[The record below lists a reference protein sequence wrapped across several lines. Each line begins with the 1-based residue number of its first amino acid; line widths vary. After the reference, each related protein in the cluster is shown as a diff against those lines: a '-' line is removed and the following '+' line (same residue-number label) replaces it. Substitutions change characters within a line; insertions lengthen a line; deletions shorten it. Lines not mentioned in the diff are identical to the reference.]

1 MTALAAVLSSGAR
14 PVSVGEEM
22 RGVLAVL
29 VLYGRRLEDSTT
41 FRSLGASLTAAG
53 AELDLLVI
61 DHSASAGGWAPSAA
75 ESPWRVQYR
84 HHPSNPGVSA
94 AYLDG
99 ARMAAKLGKPW
110 LLCLD
115 QDTAFDPGA
124 AAAYATAMRAHPDVR
139 LFAPALRAGGRVVSP
154 CSYRGWRGTPL
165 EQIRPGLHPFRS
177 LSVLNSGMCVDLASY
192 RAAGGHDPGIPLDFS
207 DHEFISR
214 FATHH
219 RSFVVVDTVAR
230 HGLSAVEAHGI
241 EARLA
246 RFDAFC
252 VGAVHASRNR
262 RERARVTPVALGRA
276 VMLALRH
283 RRPGFIGTFLRRF
296 RPGNSLRH
304 FAAPPT
310 SMGDGGDF

>member
-1 MTALAAVLSSGAR
+1 M
-14 PVSVGEEM
+14 
-22 RGVLAVL
+22 LAVL

-61 DHSASAGGWAPSAA
+61 DHSASAGGWDPDAA
-75 ESPWRVQYR
+75 ESPWRVRYR
-84 HHPSNPGVSA
+84 HQPSNPGVSA

-99 ARMAAKLGKPW
+99 ARMAAKLGKRW

-154 CSYRGWRGTPL
+154 CRYRGWRGTPL
-165 EQIRPGLHPFRS
+165 AQIEPGLHPFLS
-177 LSVLNSGMCVDLASY
+177 LSVLNSGMCVDLAAY

-219 RSFVVVDTVAR
+219 RRFVVVDTAAR
-230 HGLSAVEAHGI
+230 HGLSAVETQGI
-241 EARLA
+241 DARLA

-252 VGAVHASRNR
+252 VGALRATRTP
-262 RERARVTPVALGRA
+262 RERAGVIPIALVRA
-276 VMLALRH
+276 AKLAFRNRH
-283 RRPGFIGTFLRRF
+283 PGFFMTLLRRF
-296 RPGNSLRH
+296 RPGKPLLR
-304 FAAPPT
+304 FVAAPHRLPD
-310 SMGDGGDF
+310 SDSV